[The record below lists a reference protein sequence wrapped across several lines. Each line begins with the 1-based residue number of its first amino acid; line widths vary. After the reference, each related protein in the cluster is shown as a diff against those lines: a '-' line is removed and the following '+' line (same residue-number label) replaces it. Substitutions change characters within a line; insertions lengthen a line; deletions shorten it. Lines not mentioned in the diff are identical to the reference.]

1 MPEQLFV
8 YGSLMSGME
17 NGGMLSRFP
26 RREAELG
33 GRLFRVPAGY
43 PMLVPDP
50 DGPPV
55 RGELVTLPHAGILQ
69 VLDLFEGVG
78 QGLYRR
84 LKLEAWSAG
93 SPQLAWVY
101 AQDPGTVAERRYA
114 PLKVQD
120 WRLVGPRAAP

>member
-1 MPEQLFV
+1 MPEPLFV

-26 RREAELG
+26 RRPAELP
-33 GRLFRVPAGY
+33 GRLYRVPAGY
-43 PMLVPDP
+43 PMLGPDP
-50 DGPPV
+50 EAAPV

-84 LKLEAWSAG
+84 LKLEARVEGA
-93 SPQLAWVY
+93 PQLAWVY

-114 PLKVQD
+114 KLKVQD
-120 WRLVGPRAAP
+120 WRLVGPRATP